1 MVHENCLITGTNGK
15 TTTNNLANHIFK
27 GKDYDIVYNLNG
39 SNMITGDVYKRQK
52 EKLCEDIQSVG
63 VFVDAGTDD
72 ILKLYNDGIIDVAQ
86 LHGMESEDYSKTLK
100 EKTDYK
106 WKIIKAI
113 EVSENTDL
121 SKYDDSLADY
131 LLLDSGK
138 GSGKTFDSVSYTH
151 LCM

>member
-1 MVHENCLITGTNGK
+1 ML
-15 TTTNNLANHIFK
+15 FR
-27 GKDYDIVYNLNG
+27 
-39 SNMITGDVYKRQK
+39 S
-52 EKLCEDIQSVG
+52 EDIQSVG
-63 VFVDAGTDD
+63 VFVDAGTDE

-86 LHGMESEDYSKTLK
+86 LHGMESEDYIKTLK

-106 WKIIKAI
+106 LKIIKAI

-138 GSGKTFDSVSYTH
+138 GSDLSGTITD
-151 LCM
+151 L